1 MTRLGAI
8 ARRHRRAASGCRPP
22 RPRSDEIDHAVGVV
36 CHAKRGASVAA
47 GDVLAEVH
55 ARDEASG
62 AEAVQAV
69 LDAYELG
76 DEPPREHAILL
87 DVVA

>member
-8 ARRHRRAASGCRPP
+8 DVGHAALHLGAGRRAKE
-22 RPRSDEIDHAVGVV
+22 DEIDHSVGVV
-36 CHAKRGASVAA
+36 CRAKRGAEVVT

-55 ARDEASG
+55 ARTE
-62 AEAVQAV
+62 AEADRGAAEV
-69 LDAYELG
+69 LAAYELG
-76 DEPPREHAILL
+76 EDRPPDRPLLL